1 MEIDCI
7 NLILMSKKLYKI
19 KYYINVDVFGTI
31 GLTRWDQS
39 ETTLTA
45 GTSSSF
51 VDHSGI
57 DGIYGIGV
65 TAQKNALSFSLE
77 YQDYDMYYD
86 AKSIGA
92 SISYK
97 F

>member
-1 MEIDCI
+1 M
-7 NLILMSKKLYKI
+7 
-19 KYYINVDVFGTI
+19 
-31 GLTRWDQS
+31 DQS

-86 AKSIGA
+86 AKAIGA